1 MKYEFS
7 DRVIALAGV
16 FQAAKLVHELA
27 KHAQA
32 DGEDIQTCL
41 NSLINDTPESA
52 IAVYGDLQKIRTGLI
67 CLNEQ
72 LGLQEGKR
80 EVEITRYVMGMLF
93 LERKLAKTPALMT
106 AVGEGIDRVSRQLEH
121 FPIEHENV
129 IANLA
134 GVYSDNL
141 SPLSFR
147 IMVSGEPANLANPAL
162 ANKIRAI
169 LLAGIR
175 SAVLWRQTGGRRWQ
189 LLFQRS
195 KIVEQCL
202 YLLQDKQSSDSD
214 S

>member
-16 FQAAKLVHELA
+16 FQAAKLVHEIA

-32 DGEDIQTCL
+32 DGEDIQTSL
-41 NSLINDTPESA
+41 NSIVNDLPDSA
-52 IAVYGDLQKIRTGLI
+52 ISVYGDLDKIRTGLI

-72 LGLQEGKR
+72 LGLQQGKR

-93 LERKLAKTPALMT
+93 LERKLAKTPPLMA
-106 AVGEGIDRVSRQLEH
+106 AVGKGIDGVQRQLQH
-121 FPIEHENV
+121 YPIEHENV

-147 IMVSGEPANLANPAL
+147 IMVSGEPANLANPVL
-162 ANKIRAI
+162 ANKIRAL

-195 KIVEQCL
+195 KYVDQCL
-202 YLLQDKQSSDSD
+202 HLLQKQ
-214 S
+214 

>member
-1 MKYEFS
+1 MKYQFT
-7 DRVIALAGV
+7 DRIIALAGV
-16 FQAAKLVHELA
+16 FQAAQLVHEIA

-32 DGEDIQTCL
+32 DSNDIQTCL
-41 NSLINDTPESA
+41 NSIINDTPDST
-52 IAVYGDLQKIRTGLI
+52 IGVYGDLEKIRTGLI

-72 LGLQEGKR
+72 LGLQNGKR

-106 AVGEGIDRVSRQLEH
+106 AVGEGIEGVRRQLQH
-121 FPIEHENV
+121 YPIEHENV

-134 GVYSDNL
+134 GVYGDTL
-141 SPLSFR
+141 STLSFR
-147 IMVSGEPANLANPAL
+147 IMVSGEPANLANPLL
-162 ANKIRAI
+162 ANKIRAL

-195 KIVEQCL
+195 KIVDQCL
-202 YLLQDKQSSDSD
+202 KLLQHPQN
-214 S
+214 

>member
-1 MKYEFS
+1 LKYQFS
-7 DRVIALAGV
+7 DRIIALAGI
-16 FQAAKLVHELA
+16 FQAAQLVHEIA

-32 DGEDIQTCL
+32 DSDDVLTCL
-41 NSLINDTPESA
+41 NSIVNDDPDST
-52 IAVYGDLQKIRTGLI
+52 IGVYGDLEKIRTGLI

-93 LERKLAKTPALMT
+93 LERKLAKTPALMR
-106 AVGEGIDRVSRQLEH
+106 AVGEGIEGAKRQLQH
-121 FPIEHENV
+121 YPIDHENV

-134 GVYSDNL
+134 GVYGDTL
-141 SPLSFR
+141 STLSFR

-162 ANKIRAI
+162 ANKIRAL

-195 KIVEQCL
+195 KIVDQCL
-202 YLLQDKQSSDSD
+202 HLLQHPPS
-214 S
+214 

>member
-1 MKYEFS
+1 LKYEFS

-16 FQAAKLVHELA
+16 FQAAQLVHELA

-41 NSLINDTPESA
+41 NSIVNDAPDSV

-72 LGLQEGKR
+72 LGLQQGKR

-93 LERKLAKTPALMT
+93 LERKLAKTPALMS
-106 AVGEGIDRVSRQLEH
+106 AVGAGIDGVSRQLEH

-147 IMVSGEPANLANPAL
+147 IMVSGEPANLANPVL
-162 ANKIRAI
+162 ANKIRAL

-195 KIVEQCL
+195 KYVDQCL
-202 YLLQDKQSSDSD
+202 HLLQQQ
-214 S
+214 